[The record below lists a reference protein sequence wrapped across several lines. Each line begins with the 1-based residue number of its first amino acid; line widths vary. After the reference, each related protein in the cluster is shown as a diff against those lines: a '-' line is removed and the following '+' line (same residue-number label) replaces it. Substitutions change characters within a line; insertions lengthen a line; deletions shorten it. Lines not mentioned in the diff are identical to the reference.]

1 MILVLG
7 VVLAAGAFAMKGAM
21 TDSVTVDEPSHV
33 IAGYAALT
41 AGDYRLSPDHPPL
54 GRILLALPLL
64 AGPVS
69 WRAEGTDAWRRGDFF
84 VLGKVFLE
92 EWNDGQSLI
101 RGSRAAAI
109 LSLMALLA
117 TIGGIARAEFGT
129 WGGLLAMTVAA
140 FDPALLAHGHLAT
153 MDVPFTL
160 CALLTLLCC
169 HRWLDR
175 PTGLRLAA
183 LVAAFSAAT
192 LVKFSWPALVPAIA
206 GMVVLARRK
215 RDPRRLAGTLAT
227 AGTALAIGCLLAIWA
242 AYGFRF
248 EAAGGK
254 DSAEATMHV
263 VGDPGRALP
272 TTRAEAWES
281 VLHDPTTGVDRR
293 GPLSPIL
300 RFAHSHRLLPEAYLY
315 GIAYVAKKA
324 TVRAAYLRG
333 RYSMTGFKDYFF
345 WAFLV
350 KTPVPTLLLVG
361 SGVAVALLAALR
373 GRGSPLTLG
382 LALFSVSYLT
392 MLLSGHLNLGYRHLL
407 PVTAVLFCLAGG
419 LVAQSDAWR
428 GMGLRALAIAASVLW
443 LGIGTWRASPYL
455 LGFFNEPSGGAS
467 RGHLYLADSNL
478 DWGQDLLRLDAR
490 LRTEAPGG
498 AVWLA
503 QAGDPPWPSGLAVR
517 ALLGD
522 STHAP
527 DSRPIA
533 GGLYVLSVTEWL
545 GVYRPLARAAAW
557 QDPRLRSRYDS
568 LAMVP
573 HPGPVGAGKAT
584 SLTSFEALR
593 RLRLIAALS
602 TREPDERIGTS
613 LFLFRL
619 SDDAVDAIL
628 AGFPPR

>member
-1 MILVLG
+1 M
-7 VVLAAGAFAMKGAM
+7 LAAGVFAMKGAM

-33 IAGYAALT
+33 VAGYAALT
-41 AGDYRLSPDHPPL
+41 VGDYRLSPDHPPL

-69 WRAEGTDAWRRGDFF
+69 WRAEGTDAWRRGDFLS
-84 VLGKVFLE
+84 LGKAFLE
-92 EWNDGQSLI
+92 TWNDGQSLV
-101 RGSRAAAI
+101 RRSRLAAI
-109 LSLMALLA
+109 LALLALLA
-117 TIGGIARAEFGT
+117 TIGAIARAEFGT
-129 WGGLLAMTVAA
+129 RGGLLAMTVAA

-169 HRWLDR
+169 HRWLER
-175 PTGLRLAA
+175 PTGLRLVL

-206 GMVVLARRK
+206 GMVVLARGW
-215 RDPRRLAGTLAT
+215 RDPRRLAVTLAT
-227 AGTALAIGCLLAIWA
+227 AGTALAIGALLAIWA

-248 EAAGGK
+248 EAARGK
-254 DSAEATMHV
+254 GSAEATMHV
-263 VGDPGRALP
+263 LGDPGRALP
-272 TTRAEAWES
+272 TTRTEAWDS
-281 VLHDPTTGVDRR
+281 VLHDPTTGMDRR
-293 GPLSPIL
+293 GPLSPTL
-300 RFAHSHRLLPEAYLY
+300 RFAHSQRFLPEAYLY

-333 RYSMTGFKDYFF
+333 RYSMTGFNDYFL

-361 SGVAVALLAALR
+361 AGVASALLAAVR
-373 GRGSPLTLG
+373 GRGSSLMFG
-382 LALFSVSYLT
+382 LALFSVTYLAT
-392 MLLSGHLNLGYRHLL
+392 LLSSHLNIGYRHLL
-407 PVTAVLFCLAGG
+407 PATAVLFCLAGG
-419 LVAQSDAWR
+419 LVARLDGWP
-428 GMGLRALAIAASVLW
+428 GMRLRALALAASLLW
-443 LGIGTWRASPYL
+443 LALGTWRASPYL
-455 LGFFNEPSGGAS
+455 LGFFNEPAGGAA
-467 RGHLYLADSNL
+467 RGHAHLADSNL

-490 LRTEAPGG
+490 LRKEAQGG

-503 QAGDPPWPSGLAVR
+503 QAGDPPWPPGLAVR

-527 DSRPIA
+527 DARPIA
-533 GGLYVLSVTEWL
+533 GGLYVVSVTEWL

-557 QDPRLRSRYDS
+557 QDPRLRNRYDT
-568 LAMVP
+568 LATAP
-573 HPGPVGAGKAT
+573 RPEPGGAGEAT
-584 SLTSFEALR
+584 SLTTFEALR

-602 TREPDERIGTS
+602 AREPDERVGTS

-628 AGFPPR
+628 AGFAPQ